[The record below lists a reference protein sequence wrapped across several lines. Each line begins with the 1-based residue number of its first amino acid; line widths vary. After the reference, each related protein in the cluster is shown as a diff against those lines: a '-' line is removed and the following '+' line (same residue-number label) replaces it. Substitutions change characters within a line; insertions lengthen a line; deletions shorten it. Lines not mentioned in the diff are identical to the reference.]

1 MEAKTNESSRLRKK
15 VLFDTDPG
23 VDDAMALLFLH
34 RHPDIELVGLTTV
47 HGNAHT
53 DTTTRNA
60 LYLCERFG
68 IDVPVACGASRPL
81 VGEKSEPPTFV
92 HGDDGLGNVGLSFAP
107 TRSTDPLPAPRFI
120 IDTVRRFPGEV
131 TLIAVGPLTNLALAL
146 EEDPGIAELVKEV
159 VIMGG
164 AFGVNGQGGNVTP
177 VAEANIIGDPH
188 AADLVFTAPWPV
200 TLIGLDVTHK
210 VLMSN
215 ALFQQLREQGGAE
228 GQFMW
233 DISRHYVG
241 FYSEREGVDG
251 CYVHDSSAVAYVIDP
266 TLFEVRRGPVRAVAE
281 GIAIGQ
287 TIQQREDKSY
297 PESHWHGHPSQGV
310 CVGVDAAR
318 LLQLFMNTFTAAAQH
333 VV

>member
-1 MEAKTNESSRLRKK
+1 MEAKKK

-34 RHPDIELVGLTTV
+34 RHPDIELLGLTTV

-68 IDVPVACGASRPL
+68 IDVSVACGASHPL
-81 VGEKSEPPTFV
+81 VGEKSDPPTFV
-92 HGDDGLGNVGLSFAP
+92 HGEDGLGNIGLTFTP
-107 TRSTDPLPAPRFI
+107 TRTVHPLPAPRFI
-120 IDTVRRFPGEV
+120 IDMVRRYPGEI
-131 TLIAVGPLTNLALAL
+131 TLVAVGPLTNLALAL
-146 EEDPGIAELVKEV
+146 QEDPGIAALVKEV

-188 AADLVFTAPWPV
+188 AADLVCTAPWPV
-200 TLIGLDVTHK
+200 VMVGLDVTHQ

-215 ALFQQLREQGGAE
+215 ALFNRLREEGGE
-228 GQFMW
+228 DGQFMW
-233 DISRHYVG
+233 DVSRHYVS
-241 FYSEREGVDG
+241 FYSDREGIDG

-266 TLFEVRRGPVRAVAE
+266 TLFELRRGPVRAVSE

-287 TIQQREDKSY
+287 TVQQPSDKFY
-297 PESHWHGHPSQGV
+297 PHGAWNGQPEQSV
-310 CVGVDAAR
+310 CVGVDGER
-318 LLQLFMNTFTAAAQH
+318 LLNLFMNTFTPASRH
-333 VV
+333 GV